1 MVYFIKFLL
10 EWYRMHLKHDD
21 SHLHYV
27 AVTAIIHKDGR
38 YLITKRSPHE
48 KAFPNMWTVPGG
60 RIDAKDYIDTHKNT
74 PSAWYGEVEN
84 TLRREVREE
93 VNLEI
98 ENIKYL
104 VDMAL
109 LRPDGIPVIVLS
121 YYADYKSGEV
131 KLDDDATEF
140 AWVTVREAEKYE
152 LIEGIYEEIVMAD
165 KLRTGAD
172 PSSVKFLPRSY

>member
-1 MVYFIKFLL
+1 VV
-10 EWYRMHLKHDD
+10 EPNLKHDD
-21 SHLHYV
+21 SHLHYI
-27 AVTAIIHKDGR
+27 AITAIIHKDGR
-38 YLITKRSPHE
+38 YLITKRSPNE

-60 RIDAKDYIDTHKNT
+60 RIDAKDYVDTPKNT

-104 VDMAL
+104 VDMTL
-109 LRPDGIPVIVLS
+109 LRPDGIPVVVLS
-121 YYADYKSGEV
+121 YYADYKTPEVSSTSYKSGEV

-140 AWVTVREAEKYE
+140 AWVTPEEAEKYE

-165 KLRTGAD
+165 KFRRGVSF
-172 PSSVKFLPRSY
+172 SSVKFEPRKY